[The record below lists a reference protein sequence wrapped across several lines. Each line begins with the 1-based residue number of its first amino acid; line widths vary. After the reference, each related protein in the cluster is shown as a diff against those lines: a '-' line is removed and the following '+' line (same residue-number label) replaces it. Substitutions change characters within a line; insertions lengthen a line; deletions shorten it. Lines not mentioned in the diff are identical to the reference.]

1 MSSEN
6 GVWVA
11 RATQQERGLNEYE
24 SGGRKRLER
33 RGTSVS
39 RKGSLRRGG
48 RKKSFIYS
56 FIWIIG
62 EKVELGLVNWLVFKC
77 LTLRGLL
84 KGNFSDSELESI
96 RVDNGSERD
105 RVKHPSCSL
114 RRFYEITNNP
124 PTYDVSGSLGG
135 NHFFTYTQG
144 VISSVIERNSST
156 YPCETG

>member
-1 MSSEN
+1 M
-6 GVWVA
+6 
-11 RATQQERGLNEYE
+11 RAE
-24 SGGRKRLER
+24 GGND
-33 RGTSVS
+33 S
-39 RKGSLRRGG
+39 RDA
-48 RKKSFIYS
+48 
-56 FIWIIG
+56 
-62 EKVELGLVNWLVFKC
+62 ELAF
-77 LTLRGLL
+77 RE

-105 RVKHPSCSL
+105 RVKRPSCSL

-156 YPCETG
+156 YHCETGGWKV